1 VGGVYTEVV
10 LIALAA
16 MVSPTTLTFSIFALV
31 LGDRPLKTGFLFYIG
46 ALSATLGVG
55 IAAAFVLGD
64 VAASQSGSSPK
75 TWMSVDAIAARG
87 WCSRGSWRGCAGHA
101 TRSER
106 SRWWRR

>member
-1 VGGVYTEVV
+1 MGGVYTEVV

-64 VAASQSGSSPK
+64 VAAAPNGSSPK
-75 TWMSVDAIAARG
+75 TG
-87 WCSRGSWRGCAGHA
+87 
-101 TRSER
+101 
-106 SRWWRR
+106 